1 MSDEAAEMLEDALI
15 AHTQAINELNKTLK
29 ELIKTNNVNIN
40 KEE

>member
-29 ELIKTNNVNIN
+29 ELIKNNNIDNN
-40 KEE
+40 KED

>member
-29 ELIKTNNVNIN
+29 KLFKDNKNDIK
-40 KEE
+40 ED

>member
-29 ELIKTNNVNIN
+29 ELIKNNNVNN
-40 KEE
+40 KED